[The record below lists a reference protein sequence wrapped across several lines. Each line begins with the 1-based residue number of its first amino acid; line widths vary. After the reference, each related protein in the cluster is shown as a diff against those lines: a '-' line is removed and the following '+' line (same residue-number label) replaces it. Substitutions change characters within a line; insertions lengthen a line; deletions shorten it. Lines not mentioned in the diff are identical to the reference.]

1 MARWINPVNFRHASG
16 SNSKLFFEINDGTMY
31 QDHMVLIRNSAD
43 GTCGTA
49 PTATNTFNG
58 DTVRR
63 YIAADHS
70 TTLPSVAL
78 AGDGADLTEGIYIM
92 CLCNRQNL
100 DNTGNCD
107 TVNEF
112 TLLIGVSFK
121 IIEKPRLGQFNGT
134 GAYGQDIRGVAYS
147 SHNYALKGSKTT
159 GLTLKNSDKLFFST
173 SCNIVPGAPQED
185 ASVPGSVFDFVD
197 LTGAA
202 VVTKPASL
210 LSDGTAS
217 RQLLACYATE
227 ESLTNNDNKA
237 AAYVTLQDVLIII
250 PMPRLGIPGSPDHIR
265 VVTGATPDFQITE
278 AAQGDKVFFTDS
290 NVGCAAIPTAL
301 TGHTTLPVE
310 MTSHNVT
317 QPSRTTGS
325 GMFTLPS
332 FDALDAVDDNGD
344 EVKEIRVLKACFAP
358 SGCNINQA
366 SNYVELVDNV
376 KVIPEPIDLMIT
388 TWVEAEVNEL
398 RFDAPLLHAG
408 IEGDMVVIQPI
419 NCDGVHLINTPEG
432 GEGVG
437 TKHSAWLFLEAGGIA
452 KNFRLAEAKAKELPA
467 SSTKY
472 KVCYAT
478 KSSEGWSQHD
488 WKALNLDIL
497 ITGIS
502 SEPPPMLEVPQSV
515 ALGADIV
522 VVWNASTELMSRVSQ
537 PGAWVGLYETGTCGE
552 EVGEGRHECYIA
564 SRNLPVG
571 ISAGVV
577 RFTQA
582 EYKSAGSFEVRYMKG
597 DLSNSQGRSCKGLVK
612 STAGTYLYCMYK
624 ASTISTEITVFGS
637 VEGHSDLASVPGLE
651 HVVLV

>member
-1 MARWINPVNFRHASG
+1 
-16 SNSKLFFEINDGTMY
+16 
-31 QDHMVLIRNSAD
+31 
-43 GTCGTA
+43 
-49 PTATNTFNG
+49 
-58 DTVRR
+58 
-63 YIAADHS
+63 
-70 TTLPSVAL
+70 
-78 AGDGADLTEGIYIM
+78 
-92 CLCNRQNL
+92 
-100 DNTGNCD
+100 
-107 TVNEF
+107 VNEF